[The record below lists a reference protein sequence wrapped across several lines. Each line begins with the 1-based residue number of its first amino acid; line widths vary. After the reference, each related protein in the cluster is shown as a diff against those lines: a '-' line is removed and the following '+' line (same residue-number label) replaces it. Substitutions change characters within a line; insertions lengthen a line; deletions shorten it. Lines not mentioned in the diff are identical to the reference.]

1 MRLHPVY
8 ALGALASASALAGC
22 AGEQSVLYPA
32 GPNAAHLADLFWM
45 FTAVCTTIWLLVAV
59 ALAGALLRRRR
70 NASMEVSLLSDP
82 AGERRAGMVVAGAT
96 AATVVIISALTVL
109 SYFATHALSQ
119 PRADALVI
127 KVTGYQWWW
136 NFEYQNSDPTQVF
149 AAANEMHIPVGR
161 TVSLHLAAADVI
173 HSYWV
178 PNLTGKQDLIPGR
191 GNQLTFVA
199 DRPGIWRGQCAE
211 FCGLQHAHMAFTV
224 TVEPPAKFEIW
235 RQQQLKPAAM
245 PADPES
251 QAGQQ
256 VFMTKGC
263 SLCHSIQGTDAGG
276 RTAPDLTHVG
286 SRPTIA
292 AGTLPNTRGSLAAW
306 IADPQHVKP
315 GNNMPQIPLGPAE
328 LNAVAAYLAGLT

>member
-1 MRLHPVY
+1 MRLRPSF
-8 ALGALASASALAGC
+8 APTAFACALAGC
-22 AGEQSVLYPA
+22 AGEQSVLDPA
-32 GPNAAHLADLFWM
+32 GPNAAHLADLFWI
-45 FTAVCTTIWLLVAV
+45 FSAICTVIWVLVVA
-59 ALAGALLRRRR
+59 ALALALIRRCSS
-70 NASMEVSLLSDP
+70 ASTEVSLLHDE
-82 AGERRAGMVVAGAT
+82 AAERRTGLVVAGAV
-96 AATVVIISALTVL
+96 AATVVIISGLTVF

-119 PRADALVI
+119 PRADSLEI
-127 KVTGYQWWW
+127 KITGYQWWW
-136 NFEYQNSDPTQVF
+136 NIEYQSQDPTQVF
-149 AAANEMHIPVGR
+149 ATANELHVPVGR
-161 TVSLHLAAADVI
+161 SVTLHLSAGDVI

-178 PNLTGKQDLIPGR
+178 PNLGGKQDLIPGR
-191 GNQLTFVA
+191 GNQITFVA
-199 DRPGIWRGQCAE
+199 DRPGTWRGQCAE

-224 TVEPPAKFEIW
+224 TVEPTARFESW
-235 RQQQLKPAAM
+235 RQQQLQSAAM
-245 PADPES
+245 PADPEA

-315 GNNMPQIPLGPAE
+315 GNNMPQIPLGPGE